1 VKPPPFSY
9 ADPDSLAETLD
20 LLAVHGPGAKVL
32 AGGQSLMPLLNFRLA
47 RPALIVDINRVPE
60 LRTFAF
66 DAAGG
71 LRIGA
76 TVRQR
81 ELERSAELGRA
92 NPLLAET
99 LPLIGHFQIRN
110 RGTICG
116 SLAHADPAAELPAVA
131 VALDA
136 ELTVVRRGGTRLV
149 SADDFFVSYLTTC
162 LEDDELLSEVRFP
175 PWRANDGW
183 AIEELTRRDGDF
195 ALAGVAVRLSAPGG
209 TCTEARIVAFG
220 FGNRPQRLRS
230 AERRVLGSA
239 IGKAT
244 ADVEQVVWEEVEA
257 DDDHRA
263 SAAYRS
269 KVTGV
274 LCGRALARAWERAT
288 TAETGS

>member
-20 LLAVHGPGAKVL
+20 LLAVHGPDAKVL

-60 LRTFAF
+60 LRRFAS

-81 ELERSAELGRA
+81 ELERSAELARA

-136 ELTVVRRGGTRLV
+136 ELTVVRRGGSRLV
-149 SADDFFVSYLTTC
+149 TADDFFVSYLTTC

-175 PWRANDGW
+175 PWTANDGW

-195 ALAGVAVRLSAPGG
+195 ALAGVVVRLSAPGG
-209 TCTEARIVAFG
+209 ICTRAGIVAFG
-220 FGNRPQRLRS
+220 FGGRPQRLRS

-244 ADVEQVVWEEVEA
+244 ADVEQVVRQEVEVE
-257 DDDHRA
+257 DDHRA